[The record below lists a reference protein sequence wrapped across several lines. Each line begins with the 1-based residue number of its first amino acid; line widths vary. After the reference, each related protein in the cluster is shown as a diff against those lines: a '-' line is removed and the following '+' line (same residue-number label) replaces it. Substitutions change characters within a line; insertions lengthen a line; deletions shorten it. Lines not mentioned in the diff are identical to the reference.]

1 MIRSDYDATSHAGV
15 AGYPTALSPSVRAS
29 ALLASRAMP
38 RIAAALIL
46 AAIAA
51 CGDRHEQELRSAA
64 SWSKTA
70 LVVARYW
77 TEGQVPGAYARRALE
92 KASQEL
98 AKGPLPDAAEPVD
111 ELRAAV
117 ERGDRDTARRLL
129 QELSAR

>member
-1 MIRSDYDATSHAGV
+1 MISSDYDATSGIRV
-15 AGYPTALSPSVRAS
+15 ALAS
-29 ALLASRAMP
+29 AML
-38 RIAAALIL
+38 RIAAALAL
-46 AAIAA
+46 AALAA
-51 CGDRHEQELRSAA
+51 CGERHEQELRSAA
-64 SWSKTA
+64 SWSETA

-77 TEGQVPGAYARRALE
+77 AEGQVPGTYARRALE

-117 ERGDRDTARRLL
+117 ARGDREAARRLI